1 MQTIRRIA
9 LGACLMLTMATA
21 AQAHVSMNSL
31 RIAGSDVFVLA
42 KFYQAA
48 FGMYEVRR
56 IELKP
61 QPELFL
67 NFGATVDAAKA
78 NTGLPLVIMHRD
90 NDALKDPIAH
100 VIFTVTDAKASVAAV
115 KAAGGTV
122 NSDAREYGNTGIFI
136 AMVVDPAG
144 NVIELIQT
152 RRK

>member
-1 MQTIRRIA
+1 MQRIRRIA

-21 AQAHVSMNSL
+21 AQAQVSMNSL

-42 KFYQAA
+42 RFYQAA

-67 NFGATVDAAKA
+67 NFGANVDAAKA

-100 VIFTVTDAKASVAAV
+100 VIFTVTDAKALVAAV

-122 NSDAREYGNTGIFI
+122 TSDAREYGTTGIFI
-136 AMVVDPAG
+136 AMIVDPAG
-144 NVIELIQT
+144 NIIELIQA